1 MSARPI
7 AIINARLVD
16 PESGY
21 DGPGALLTTAGKIA
35 RVSHKPKLTG
45 LPTGVRVIDA
55 GGDLLC
61 PGLIDLR
68 VKTGEPGSEP
78 KETLK
83 SAARAAAAG
92 GVTSII
98 VQPDTDPVIDDP
110 AVVDFILRRARDIG
124 LVHVYPAGAA
134 TKGCLGQGMA
144 EIGLMREAGCV
155 YVTDAD
161 RPIVDSRV
169 MRRLLAY
176 AGALGV
182 LVAHRPADP
191 WLTEGASATEGE
203 FAGRMGLAAE
213 PVAAETIMLERD
225 IALVELTGARLMV
238 DQISAAAPLE
248 SLARAK
254 VKGLPVIATCSINH
268 LSFNELDIG
277 DYRTFCKLIPPLRC
291 EDDRLALI
299 DAMASG
305 LVDIVV
311 SAHTP
316 APPEDKRLPFDEAAA
331 GAIGLETL
339 LPALL
344 TLHHE
349 GRVPLLRLIE
359 AATLAP
365 AKAIGL
371 AAGRLKVGAPADL
384 LLCDIDAPRL
394 IDAEDLISKSKNS
407 AFDGRRLQGR
417 VLMTLVDGR
426 VVYEADTS
434 PKISGRGPP
443 KAGGVSSHASSG

>member
-1 MSARPI
+1 MTAQPMAFI
-7 AIINARLVD
+7 GARLID

-21 DGPGALLTTAGKIA
+21 DGIGSLLISGGKIA
-35 RVSHKPKLTG
+35 DV
-45 LPTGVRVIDA
+45 VRGA
-55 GGDLLC
+55 GAGNLSDDIRQVRCEGALLC

-68 VKTGEPGSEP
+68 VKTGEPGAEP

-92 GVTSII
+92 GVTSIV

-110 AVVDFILRRARDIG
+110 AVVDFILRRARDIE

-134 TKGCLGQGMA
+134 TKGLNGSTMA
-144 EIGLMREAGCV
+144 EIGLMGEAGCV
-155 YVTDAD
+155 YVTNAD
-161 RPIVDSRV
+161 RPVTDSRV
-169 MRRLLAY
+169 MRRVLSY
-176 AGALGV
+176 AQALGI

-191 WLTEGASATEGE
+191 WLTQSAGATESE
-203 FAGRMGLAAE
+203 FSGRLGLACA

-225 IALVELTGARLMV
+225 MALVELTGARFLV
-238 DQISAAAPLE
+238 DQISAAAPLQT
-248 SLARAK
+248 LARAK
-254 VKGLPVIATCSINH
+254 AKGLSVLASASINH

-277 DYRTFCKLIPPLRC
+277 DYRTFCKLNPPLRG

-299 DAMASG
+299 DALASG

-311 SAHTP
+311 SAHAP
-316 APPEDKRLPFDEAAA
+316 APPEEKRLPFDEAAP

-349 GRVPLLRLIE
+349 SRVSLARLIH
-359 AATLAP
+359 AVTLAP

-371 AAGRLKVGAPADL
+371 AAGRLTSGAPADL
-384 LLCDIDAPRL
+384 VLCDIEAPRV
-394 IDAEDLISKSKNS
+394 IDAAALISKSKNS
-407 AFDGRRLQGR
+407 PFDGRRLQGL

-426 VVYEADTS
+426 IVHQS
-434 PKISGRGPP
+434 
-443 KAGGVSSHASSG
+443 

>member
-1 MSARPI
+1 MRPRPI
-7 AIINARLVD
+7 AFVNARLVD
-16 PESGY
+16 PETGY
-21 DGPGALLTTAGKIA
+21 DGPG
-35 RVSHKPKLTG
+35 G
-45 LPTGVRVIDA
+45 LVVAEGRIGEVRRDGVFAHLSPDVRVVDS
-55 GGDLLC
+55 GGALLC
-61 PGLIDLR
+61 PGLVDLR

-92 GVTSII
+92 GVTSIV

-110 AVVDFILRRARDIG
+110 AVADFILRRARDIG
-124 LVHVYPAGAA
+124 LVRVYPAGAA
-134 TKGCLGQGMA
+134 TKGLKGKGMA
-144 EIGLMREAGCV
+144 EIGLLREAGCV

-176 AGALGV
+176 AGSLGV

-191 WLTEGASATEGE
+191 WLTQGASATESE

-225 IALVELTGARLMV
+225 IALVQLTGSPLLV
-238 DQISAAAPLE
+238 DQISAAEPLQT
-248 SLARAK
+248 LARAK
-254 VKGLPVIATCSINH
+254 SRGLPILATASINH

-277 DYRTFCKLIPPLRC
+277 DYRTFCKLIPPLRG
-291 EDDRLALI
+291 EADRSALI
-299 DAMASG
+299 EALASG

-311 SAHTP
+311 SAHAP
-316 APPEDKRLPFDEAAA
+316 APPEDKRLPFDEAAP
-331 GAIGLETL
+331 GAIGLETF

-349 GRVPLLRLIE
+349 GCVPLARLIE

-365 AKAIGL
+365 ARAIGS
-371 AAGRLKVGAPADL
+371 AAGRLCAGAPADL
-384 LLCDIDAPRL
+384 VLCDIHAPRL
-394 IDAEDLISKSKNS
+394 IDAGALISKSKNS
-407 AFDGRRLQGR
+407 AFDGRRLQGA
-417 VLMTLVDGR
+417 VLMTLVEGR
-426 VVYEADTS
+426 VVHEAPD
-434 PKISGRGPP
+434 
-443 KAGGVSSHASSG
+443 

>member
-1 MSARPI
+1 MNARPI
-7 AIINARLVD
+7 AFLGARLVD
-16 PESGY
+16 PETGY
-21 DGPGALLTTAGKIA
+21 DGPGALVISEGRIGEVTRAGTFADLSDDIRRVDAAGALLT
-35 RVSHKPKLTG
+35 
-45 LPTGVRVIDA
+45 
-55 GGDLLC
+55 

-92 GVTSII
+92 GVTSIV

-110 AVVDFILRRARDIG
+110 AVADFILRRARDIG

-134 TKGCLGQGMA
+134 TKGLEGQGMA
-144 EIGLMREAGCV
+144 EIGLLREAGCV
-155 YVTDAD
+155 YVTDVD

-176 AGALGV
+176 AASLGV

-191 WLTEGASATEGE
+191 WLTTEASATESE
-203 FAGRMGLAAE
+203 FSGRLGLAAE

-225 IALVELTGARLMV
+225 IALAELTGAPLMV

-254 VKGLPVIATCSINH
+254 AKGLPILATASINH

-277 DYRTFCKLIPPLRC
+277 DYRTFCKLTPPLRD

-299 DAMASG
+299 DAVASG

-311 SAHTP
+311 SAHAP
-316 APPEDKRLPFDEAAA
+316 APPEEKRLPFDEAAP
-331 GAIGLETL
+331 GSVGLETL

-349 GRVPLLRLIE
+349 GRVPLARLIR
-359 AATLAP
+359 AVTLAP
-365 AKAIGL
+365 ALAVGL
-371 AAGRLKVGAPADL
+371 PAGRLTVGAPADL
-384 LLCDIDAPRL
+384 VLCDLTAPRL
-394 IDAEDLISKSKNS
+394 IDAATLISKSKNS
-407 AFDGRRLQGR
+407 AFDGRRLQGE

-426 VVYEADTS
+426 VVWE
-434 PKISGRGPP
+434 R
-443 KAGGVSSHASSG
+443 